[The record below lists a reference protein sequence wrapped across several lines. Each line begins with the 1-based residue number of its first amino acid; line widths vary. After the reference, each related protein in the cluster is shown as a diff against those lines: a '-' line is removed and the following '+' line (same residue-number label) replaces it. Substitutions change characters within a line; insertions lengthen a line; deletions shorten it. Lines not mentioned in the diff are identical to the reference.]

1 MPIRADQLRETTDYQ
16 RLIID
21 ELVKKNKYL
30 ERKSEEHYN
39 KAYAMDTELLLKFL
53 NDTQPEKMERLKRI
67 YR

>member
-30 ERKSEEHYN
+30 ERKSE
-39 KAYAMDTELLLKFL
+39 
-53 NDTQPEKMERLKRI
+53 
-67 YR
+67 